1 MSRIAWAGLLVIVLS
16 AYDDDALRAAAR
28 EAGAAGYVAKGTDPA
43 LLCDT
48 IRRIGSIATGVRR

>member
-1 MSRIAWAGLLVIVLS
+1 VIVLS